1 MKATVDSLLEPIS
14 PDSPCGEDI
23 GYDPQFIELDTM
35 LQGKPETQFAAAE
48 EPDWRGVTE
57 RCIELFQRSKDLRV
71 AVRLALGWLKTDGIP
86 GFRDGLLVIQG
97 LIENYWEPFFPRL
110 DPDDGNDPLER
121 VNILSSLATP
131 LSTYGDPLQVIAR
144 LRHAPISD
152 SPQMGRI
159 SMVDV
164 ERSAAGSSPDGGQ
177 VFTASQIQGALRSTP
192 PARMAEI
199 YEAVTGALGAVKGI
213 DDALTTL
220 VGSSQAVAFDP
231 LEAALK
237 EIQKTLA
244 PHAAQ
249 GGGVESAGDS
259 TSPASGESGF
269 AEGPAISGSI
279 RSRQDVVRV
288 IDQICDFYRR
298 TEPSSPVPLILQRAR
313 RLVDMDFV
321 QLLADLA
328 PESLGQI
335 NVIAGIRPEMSGG
348 SGESEMPVE

>member
-14 PDSPCGEDI
+14 PDNPCGEDI
-23 GYDPQFIELDTM
+23 GYDPLFVELDTM

-57 RCIELFQRSKDLRV
+57 RCLELFQRSKDLRV
-71 AVRLALGWLKTDGIP
+71 AVRLALGWLKLNGLP
-86 GFRDGLLVIQG
+86 GFRDGLLVIKG
-97 LIENYWEPFFPRL
+97 LVENYWEPFYPRL

-131 LSTYGDPLQVIAR
+131 LSTYGDPLKVIAR
-144 LRHAPISD
+144 VREAPISD

-159 SMVDV
+159 SIVDV
-164 ERSAAGSSPDGGQ
+164 ERSAAGSSENGGQ
-177 VFTASQIQGALRSTP
+177 VFTAAQIQGALRSTP
-192 PARMAEI
+192 PPKMAEI
-199 YEAVTGALGAVKGI
+199 YEAVVGALGAVKTI
-213 DDALTTL
+213 DDLLTRQ

-231 LEAALK
+231 LEEVLK
-237 EIQKTLA
+237 EIHKTLA
-244 PHAAQ
+244 PHVPPRE
-249 GGGVESAGDS
+249 GVEPAGEAS
-259 TSPASGESGF
+259 TGAEDTASGDGS
-269 AEGPAISGSI
+269 AISGSI

-288 IDQICDFYRR
+288 IDQICEFYHR

-328 PESLGQI
+328 PDSLGQI
-335 NVIAGIRPEMSGG
+335 SMIAGIRPDNSAV
-348 SGESEMPVE
+348 SEAPAE

>member
-14 PDSPCGEDI
+14 PDNPCGEDI

-48 EPDWRGVTE
+48 EPDWREITE
-57 RCIELFQRSKDLRV
+57 RCLDLFQRSKDLRV
-71 AVRLALGWLKTDGIP
+71 AVRLALGWLKMDGLP
-86 GFRDGLLVIQG
+86 GFRDGLMVIKG
-97 LIENYWEPFFPRL
+97 MIENYWEPLFPRL

-144 LRHAPISD
+144 LRQAPISE

-164 ERSAAGSSPDGGQ
+164 ERSAAGSSSDGGQ
-177 VFTASQIQGALRSTP
+177 VFTAAQIQGALRSTP
-192 PARMAEI
+192 REKMGEI
-199 YEAVTGALGAVKGI
+199 YEAVTGAMGAVKGI
-213 DDALTTL
+213 DDALTRQ

-231 LEAALK
+231 LEATLK
-237 EIQKTLA
+237 EIQKALA
-244 PHAAQ
+244 PHAAPA
-249 GGGVESAGDS
+249 ESGD
-259 TSPASGESGF
+259 PGGESRFSGGDELVS
-269 AEGPAISGSI
+269 ADGPAISGSI

-328 PESLGQI
+328 PDSLGQI
-335 NVIAGIRPEMSGG
+335 SMITGIRPD
-348 SGESEMPVE
+348 SGEPEVPAE